1 MFEFELKIVIVG
13 VGTKSNFLHQVFGG
27 MGLDFLFFPLLFV
40 LILAVIGDT
49 ANGWRRRFSNENQVQ
64 PQTLGH
70 LEGLGQGVNP
80 LFYVFTNQ
88 SNLFG
93 ADILVDGIHRL
104 LGPTVK
110 MRIAYGLV
118 DNDLLV

>member
-1 MFEFELKIVIVG
+1 
-13 VGTKSNFLHQVFGG
+13 
-27 MGLDFLFFPLLFV
+27 
-40 LILAVIGDT
+40 
-49 ANGWRRRFSNENQVQ
+49 
-64 PQTLGH
+64 

-80 LFYVFTNQ
+80 LFDVFTNQ

-104 LGPTVK
+104 LRPTVK